1 MHKLCANVWWAGQI
15 YTRYLLKKQS
25 VNAQLMYLC
34 YDCIYDTYV
43 YTENIPC
50 CAIHVLHMCL
60 HLWFLPWVG
69 NCLHNPY
76 HCLRV
81 QRVCQRPQILWVC
94 PKGGNVWM
102 FMSKAFVCVLRE
114 ALCSWPCLKSLS
126 ACPTGGSLLMAM
138 SQIFVCMSWAI
149 AMQGTLAAHGYV
161 YNYRL
166 RVLRAAFFLW
176 PCLKSSS
183 DQCVHTHAYK
193 HTHTHTHTH
202 PHIYVH
208 RLTIRSAHAR
218 HHFCKEA
225 MEWKG

>member
-1 MHKLCANVWWAGQI
+1 MIVFITHLC
-15 YTRYLLKKQS
+15 RRK
-25 VNAQLMYLC
+25 MYLVAQYMFC
-34 YDCIYDTYV
+34 TCVCICGSYL
-43 YTENIPC
+43 ES
-50 CAIHVLHMCL
+50 
-60 HLWFLPWVG
+60 G
-69 NCLHNPY
+69 NCFHNPN

-81 QRVCQRPQILWVC
+81 QRVCQRPQILRVC
-94 PKGGNVWM
+94 PKGGNVWL

-138 SQIFVCMSWAI
+138 SQIFVCMSWSI

-161 YNYRL
+161 YNHRL

-202 PHIYVH
+202 IHTHTPTHIRTQTH
-208 RLTIRSAHAR
+208 N
-218 HHFCKEA
+218 
-225 MEWKG
+225 